1 MRALGVDTKVR
12 MIEMG
17 AMRNV
22 VELLGGAAAASLVEL
37 VGKACSSAAGHGAGE
52 YAAALRSLACNDP
65 QVAQVTLSPESTE
78 PPFPC
83 FISLAKR

>member
-1 MRALGVDTKVR
+1 MRSLGVDTKVR

-22 VELLGGAAAASLVEL
+22 VELLGAAAAASLVEL
-37 VGKACSSAAGHGAGE
+37 VGKACSSTAGHGAGE

-65 QVAQVTLSPESTE
+65 EVAQVTHTLPKSSK
-78 PPFPC
+78 PPSRGL
-83 FISLAKR
+83 I